1 MTKYRTILY
10 APFVPFIVIF
20 CHIIETSD
28 VADLHRLRDFIDS
41 LQPTCAVS
49 EGIEKLH
56 RLFSVLYNVAM
67 LYVEAKSKAAQQQDT
82 DMAPIGNEFDVYLS
96 ALGFMPVDDASG
108 LSAAGTHGGMTG
120 ATTSPTSAGGA
131 EPAGAAVGGN
141 GGGGG
146 RFAAATGANHA
157 NAVAMQHQTNQLG
170 DWFSG
175 NRYMMGLLEEDLSQ
189 FHPNTWNSGV

>member
-1 MTKYRTILY
+1 MTCVHRTILY
-10 APFVPFIVIF
+10 APFVPFIVVF
-20 CHIIETSD
+20 CHIIETSN

-41 LQPTCAVS
+41 LQPTCSVS

-67 LYVEAKSKAAQQQDT
+67 LYVEAKSKASQQQDT
-82 DMAPIGNEFDVYLS
+82 DMTPIGNEFDVYLS
-96 ALGFMPVDDASG
+96 ALGFMPVDDHAGG
-108 LSAAGTHGGMTG
+108 LHAGAAGAGPSAG
-120 ATTSPTSAGGA
+120 APLTASPTSAS
-131 EPAGAAVGGN
+131 
-141 GGGGG
+141 GGGSGDG
-146 RFAAATGANHA
+146 PRFGHA
-157 NAVAMQHQTNQLG
+157 NAMAGQQQTSQLG

>member
-1 MTKYRTILY
+1 M
-10 APFVPFIVIF
+10 F
-20 CHIIETSD
+20 CHIVETSD

-67 LYVEAKSKAAQQQDT
+67 LYVEAKSKAHQQQDT
-82 DMAPIGNEFDVYLS
+82 DMTPIGNEIDVYLS
-96 ALGFMPVDDASG
+96 ALGFMPVDDTSG
-108 LSAAGTHGGMTG
+108 LNTGAPHGIAAAAGG
-120 ATTSPTSAGGA
+120 TTSPTATDPAGGA
-131 EPAGAAVGGN
+131 
-141 GGGGG
+141 GG
-146 RFAAATGANHA
+146 RFPTDAAANHA
-157 NAVAMQHQTNQLG
+157 NAMAVQHQTNQLG

-189 FHPNTWNSGV
+189 FHPDSWNSGV

>member
-1 MTKYRTILY
+1 MPYRRTILY
-10 APFVPFIVIF
+10 APFVPFIVVF
-20 CHIIETSD
+20 CHIIETSN

-41 LQPTCAVS
+41 LQPTCSVS

-67 LYVEAKSKAAQQQDT
+67 LYVEAKSKASQHQDT
-82 DMAPIGNEFDVYLS
+82 DMTPIGNEFDVYLS
-96 ALGFMPVDDASG
+96 ALGFMPVDDQG
-108 LSAAGTHGGMTG
+108 GGMHAVSAGGPG
-120 ATTSPTSAGGA
+120 AGAVLTASPTRATSAGG
-131 EPAGAAVGGN
+131 GGEAP
-141 GGGGG
+141 
-146 RFAAATGANHA
+146 RFAAANAHA
-157 NAVAMQHQTNQLG
+157 NAMAVQHQTNQLG

>member
-1 MTKYRTILY
+1 
-10 APFVPFIVIF
+10 
-20 CHIIETSD
+20 
-28 VADLHRLRDFIDS
+28 
-41 LQPTCAVS
+41 
-49 EGIEKLH
+49 
-56 RLFSVLYNVAM
+56 M

-108 LSAAGTHGGMTG
+108 LSAAAAHGGMAG

-131 EPAGAAVGGN
+131 EAAASGS
-141 GGGGG
+141 GGG
-146 RFAAATGANHA
+146 RFAAATTANHA

>member
-1 MTKYRTILY
+1 M
-10 APFVPFIVIF
+10 PFIVIF

-28 VADLHRLRDFIDS
+28 PADLHRLRDFINS
-41 LQPTCAVS
+41 LQPTCTMS

-67 LYVEAKSKAAQQQDT
+67 LYVEAKSKANQHQDT

-96 ALGFMPVDDASG
+96 ALGFMPVDDPTGG
-108 LSAAGTHGGMTG
+108 LAAAAAAAGGGVG
-120 ATTSPTSAGGA
+120 AGPGGPLTASPTSPTNGPGDGSRFSMN
-131 EPAGAAVGGN
+131 AA
-141 GGGGG
+141 
-146 RFAAATGANHA
+146 HA
-157 NAVAMQHQTNQLG
+157 MAVQQTNQLG

-189 FHPNTWNSGV
+189 FHPNTWNPGV

>member
-1 MTKYRTILY
+1 MSLFRTILY

-28 VADLHRLRDFIDS
+28 VTDLHRLRNFIDS

-67 LYVEAKSKAAQQQDT
+67 LYVEAKSKSGGGAHNNQDM

-96 ALGFMPVDDASG
+96 ALGFMPVDEPVGSG
-108 LSAAGTHGGMTG
+108 AGALPPAA
-120 ATTSPTSAGGA
+120 APLASPTSAD
-131 EPAGAAVGGN
+131 GN
-141 GGGGG
+141 G
-146 RFAAATGANHA
+146 RFGPGTMALQQQQQQQQQQQA
-157 NAVAMQHQTNQLG
+157 NQLG

-189 FHPNTWNSGV
+189 FHPNSWTHPGGGGV